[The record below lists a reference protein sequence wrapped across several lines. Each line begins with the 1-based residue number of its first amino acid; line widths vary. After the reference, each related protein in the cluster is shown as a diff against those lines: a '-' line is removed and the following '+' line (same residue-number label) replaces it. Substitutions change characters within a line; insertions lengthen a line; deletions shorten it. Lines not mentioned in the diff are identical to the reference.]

1 MNKQKLGKRYVRAII
16 LCFLINFFILCGWF
30 LIRIKPLIPRLQH
43 FKEEVFTEEI
53 KKYYESYNDL
63 INDINKTSSNHN
75 ILINVEDINGN
86 IITENKKENG
96 DIPLVSEMIKVKEDV
111 YLIEIYFDNYASIT
125 KIVIELLALQSVLII
140 LILLITALYTRE
152 IVLKPINRLIEEI
165 RDYKFG
171 KKPKKRELNTEFDLI
186 SNEFSNLTDLL
197 DEEKAEQTRIIASI
211 SHDIKTPLTSIIGY
225 SDLLKEQN
233 LNEEAK
239 KYNEKINS
247 KALNIKELL
256 STFDDYLLNQE
267 KIELNRSLVQIKD
280 IVNQLNNDYKIELE
294 NNNIEFLITTK
305 IPEKYISIDILK
317 MKRVISN
324 MVSNSTRYLKNGG
337 KIMIDISEEG
347 KFYKFVIKDNGPGV
361 NEKIINKIFDPLFT
375 TDSSRKISGLGL
387 SICKEFIEIHGG
399 TLKAY
404 NDEGLVLEFILPKAK
419 KNNEKKGEKN
429 EKRN

>member
-16 LCFLINFFILCGWF
+16 LCCLINLCILCIWF
-30 LIRIKPLIPRLQH
+30 LIRIKPLIPKLQH

-53 KKYYESYNDL
+53 KKYYDSYDDL
-63 INDINKTSSNHN
+63 LVDINQASVNHN
-75 ILINVEDINGN
+75 ILVNVEDIDGKL
-86 IITENKKENG
+86 IAGNKKENG
-96 DIPLVSEMIKVKEDV
+96 DIPLVSEIIKVKDDV
-111 YLIEIYFDNYASIT
+111 YLIDIY
-125 KIVIELLALQSVLII
+125 LLLQSTLII
-140 LILLITALYTRE
+140 LILLITVLYTRE
-152 IVLKPINRLIEEI
+152 IFLKPINGLIEEI

-233 LNEEAK
+233 LDKEAE
-239 KYNEKINS
+239 KYNEKINA
-247 KALNIKELL
+247 KALNIKEIL

-267 KIELNRSLVQIKD
+267 KIELNRSLVQVKD

-294 NNNIEFLITTK
+294 NNNIDFSITTK

-317 MKRVISN
+317 MKRVVSN

-337 KIMIDISEEG
+337 KIMIDISEED
-347 KFYKFVIKDNGPGV
+347 KNYKFVIKDNGPGV

-387 SICKEFIEIHGG
+387 SICKEFIEMHGG
-399 TLKAY
+399 EINAY
-404 NDEGLVLEFILPKAK
+404 NDKGLVIEFTIPKENSK
-419 KNNEKKGEKN
+419 
-429 EKRN
+429 

>member
-16 LCFLINFFILCGWF
+16 LCCLINLCILCIWF
-30 LIRIKPLIPRLQH
+30 LIRIKPLIPKLQH

-53 KKYYESYNDL
+53 KKYYDSYDDL
-63 INDINKTSSNHN
+63 LVDINQASVNHN
-75 ILINVEDINGN
+75 ILVNVEDIDGKL
-86 IITENKKENG
+86 IAGNKKENG
-96 DIPLVSEMIKVKEDV
+96 DIPLVSEIIKVKDDV
-111 YLIEIYFDNYASIT
+111 YLIDIYFDNYDSIT
-125 KIVIELLALQSVLII
+125 KIVIELLLLQSTLII
-140 LILLITALYTRE
+140 LILLITVLYTRE
-152 IVLKPINRLIEEI
+152 IFLKPINGLIEEI
-165 RDYKFG
+165 RNYKFG

-233 LNEEAK
+233 LDKEAE
-239 KYNEKINS
+239 KYNEKINA
-247 KALNIKELL
+247 KALNIKEIL

-267 KIELNRSLVQIKD
+267 KIELNRSLVQVKD

-294 NNNIEFLITTK
+294 NNNIDFSITTK

-317 MKRVISN
+317 MKRVVSN

-337 KIMIDISEEG
+337 KIMIDISEED
-347 KFYKFVIKDNGPGV
+347 KNYKFVIKDNGPGV

-387 SICKEFIEIHGG
+387 SICKEFIEMHGG
-399 TLKAY
+399 EINAY
-404 NDEGLVLEFILPKAK
+404 NDNGLVIEFTIPKGNSK
-419 KNNEKKGEKN
+419 
-429 EKRN
+429 

>member
-16 LCFLINFFILCGWF
+16 LCCLINLCILCIWF
-30 LIRIKPLIPRLQH
+30 LIRIKPLIPKLQH

-53 KKYYESYNDL
+53 KKYYDSYDDL
-63 INDINKTSSNHN
+63 LVDINQASVNHN
-75 ILINVEDINGN
+75 ILVNVEDIDGKL
-86 IITENKKENG
+86 IAGNKKENG
-96 DIPLVSEMIKVKEDV
+96 DIPLVSEIIKVKDDV
-111 YLIEIYFDNYASIT
+111 YLIDIYFDNYDSIT
-125 KIVIELLALQSVLII
+125 KIVIELLLLQSTLII
-140 LILLITALYTRE
+140 LILLITVLYTRE
-152 IVLKPINRLIEEI
+152 IFLKPINGLIEEI
-165 RDYKFG
+165 RNYKFG
-171 KKPKKRELNTEFDLI
+171 KKPKKRKLNTEFDLI

-233 LNEEAK
+233 LDEEAK

-267 KIELNRSLVQIKD
+267 KIELNRSLVQVKD
-280 IVNQLNNDYKIELE
+280 IVKQLNNDYKIELE
-294 NNNIEFLITTK
+294 NNNIDFSITTK

-317 MKRVISN
+317 MKRVVSN

-337 KIMIDISEEG
+337 KIMIDISEED
-347 KFYKFVIKDNGPGV
+347 KNYKFVIKDNGPGV
-361 NEKIINKIFDPLFT
+361 NKKIINKIFEPLFT

-387 SICKEFIEIHGG
+387 SICKEFIEMHGG
-399 TLKAY
+399 EINAY
-404 NDEGLVLEFILPKAK
+404 NDNGLVIEFTIPKGNSK
-419 KNNEKKGEKN
+419 
-429 EKRN
+429 

>member
-16 LCFLINFFILCGWF
+16 LCCLINLCILCIWF
-30 LIRIKPLIPRLQH
+30 LIRIKPLIPKLQH

-53 KKYYESYNDL
+53 KKYYDSYDDL
-63 INDINKTSSNHN
+63 LVDINQASVNHN
-75 ILINVEDINGN
+75 ILVNVEDIDGKL
-86 IITENKKENG
+86 IAGNKKENG
-96 DIPLVSEMIKVKEDV
+96 DIPFVSEIIKVKDDV
-111 YLIEIYFDNYASIT
+111 YLIDIYFDNYGNIT
-125 KIVIELLALQSVLII
+125 KIVIELLLLQSTLII
-140 LILLITALYTRE
+140 LILLITVLYTRE
-152 IVLKPINRLIEEI
+152 IFLKPINGLIEEI
-165 RDYKFG
+165 RNYKFG
-171 KKPKKRELNTEFDLI
+171 KKPKKRKLNTEFDLI

-233 LNEEAK
+233 LDEEAK

-267 KIELNRSLVQIKD
+267 KIELNRSLVQVKD
-280 IVNQLNNDYKIELE
+280 IVKQLNNDYKIELE
-294 NNNIEFLITTK
+294 NNNIDFSITTK

-317 MKRVISN
+317 MKRVVSN

-337 KIMIDISEEG
+337 KIMIDISEED
-347 KFYKFVIKDNGPGV
+347 KNYKFVIKDNGPGV
-361 NEKIINKIFDPLFT
+361 NKKIINKIFEPLFT

-387 SICKEFIEIHGG
+387 SICKEFIEMHGG
-399 TLKAY
+399 EINAY
-404 NDEGLVLEFILPKAK
+404 NDNGLVIEFTIPKGNSK
-419 KNNEKKGEKN
+419 
-429 EKRN
+429 

>member
-16 LCFLINFFILCGWF
+16 LCCLINLCILCIWF
-30 LIRIKPLIPRLQH
+30 LIRIKPLIPKLQH

-53 KKYYESYNDL
+53 KKYYDSYDDL
-63 INDINKTSSNHN
+63 LVDINQASVNHN
-75 ILINVEDINGN
+75 ILVNVEDIDGKL
-86 IITENKKENG
+86 IAGNKKENG
-96 DIPLVSEMIKVKEDV
+96 DIPLVSEIIKVKDDV
-111 YLIEIYFDNYASIT
+111 YLIDIYFDNYDSIT
-125 KIVIELLALQSVLII
+125 KIVIELLLLQSTLII
-140 LILLITALYTRE
+140 LILLITVLYTRE
-152 IVLKPINRLIEEI
+152 IFLKPINGLIEEI
-165 RDYKFG
+165 RNYKFG
-171 KKPKKRELNTEFDLI
+171 KKPKKRKLNTEFDLI

-233 LNEEAK
+233 LDEEAK

-256 STFDDYLLNQE
+256 SNFDDYLLNQE
-267 KIELNRSLVQIKD
+267 KIELNRSLVQVKD

-294 NNNIEFLITTK
+294 NNNIDFSITTK

-317 MKRVISN
+317 MKRVVSN

-337 KIMIDISEEG
+337 KIMIDISEED
-347 KFYKFVIKDNGPGV
+347 KNYKFVIKDNGPGV
-361 NEKIINKIFDPLFT
+361 NKKIINKIFEPLFT

-387 SICKEFIEIHGG
+387 SICKEFIEMHGG
-399 TLKAY
+399 EINAY
-404 NDEGLVLEFILPKAK
+404 NDNGLVIEFTIPKGNSK
-419 KNNEKKGEKN
+419 
-429 EKRN
+429 

>member
-1 MNKQKLGKRYVRAII
+1 MNKQRLGKRYVRAII
-16 LCFLINFFILCGWF
+16 LCCLINLCILCCWFFIR
-30 LIRIKPLIPRLQH
+30 IRPLIPKLQH

-53 KKYYESYNDL
+53 KKYYDSYDDL
-63 INDINKTSSNHN
+63 LNDINKTSSNHN
-75 ILINVEDINGN
+75 ILINVEDINGTLV
-86 IITENKKENG
+86 IENKKENG
-96 DIPLVSEMIKVKEDV
+96 DIPLISEIIKVKDDV
-111 YLIEIYFDNYASIT
+111 YLIDIYFDNYASIT
-125 KIVIELLALQSVLII
+125 KIVIELLLLQSALII
-140 LILLITALYTRE
+140 LILLITVLYTRE

-233 LNEEAK
+233 LDKEAE
-239 KYNEKINS
+239 KYNEKINA

-267 KIELNRSLVQIKD
+267 KIELNRSLVQVKD

-294 NNNIEFLITTK
+294 NNNIDFSITTK

-317 MKRVISN
+317 MKRVVSN

-337 KIMIDISEEG
+337 KIMIDISEED
-347 KFYKFVIKDNGPGV
+347 KNYKFVIKDNGPGV

-387 SICKEFIEIHGG
+387 SICKEFIEMHGG
-399 TLKAY
+399 EINAY
-404 NDEGLVLEFILPKAK
+404 NDNGLVIEFTIPKGNSK
-419 KNNEKKGEKN
+419 
-429 EKRN
+429 

>member
-53 KKYYESYNDL
+53 KKYYESYDDL

-86 IITENKKENG
+86 IITENKKEDG
-96 DIPLVSEMIKVKEDV
+96 DIPLVSEIIKVKEDV

-233 LNEEAK
+233 LDKEAE
-239 KYNEKINS
+239 KYNEKINA

-267 KIELNRSLVQIKD
+267 KIELNRSLVQVKD

-294 NNNIEFLITTK
+294 NNNIDFSITTK

-317 MKRVISN
+317 MKRVVSN

-337 KIMIDISEEG
+337 KIMIDISEED
-347 KFYKFVIKDNGPGV
+347 KNYKFVIKDNGPGV
-361 NEKIINKIFDPLFT
+361 NEKIINRIFDPLFT

-387 SICKEFIEIHGG
+387 SICKEFIEMHGG
-399 TLKAY
+399 EINAY
-404 NDEGLVLEFILPKAK
+404 NDKGLVIEFTIPKENSK
-419 KNNEKKGEKN
+419 
-429 EKRN
+429 

>member
-387 SICKEFIEIHGG
+387 SICKEFIEMHGG

>member
-53 KKYYESYNDL
+53 KKYYESYDDL

-86 IITENKKENG
+86 IITENKKEDG
-96 DIPLVSEMIKVKEDV
+96 DIPLVSEIIKVKEDV

-233 LNEEAK
+233 LDKEAE
-239 KYNEKINS
+239 KYNEKINA

-267 KIELNRSLVQIKD
+267 KIELNRSLVQVKD

-294 NNNIEFLITTK
+294 NNNIDFSITTK

-317 MKRVISN
+317 MKRVVSN

-337 KIMIDISEEG
+337 KIMIDISEED
-347 KFYKFVIKDNGPGV
+347 KNYKFVIKDNGPGV

-387 SICKEFIEIHGG
+387 SICKEFIEMHGG
-399 TLKAY
+399 EINAY
-404 NDEGLVLEFILPKAK
+404 NDKGLVIEFTIPKENSK
-419 KNNEKKGEKN
+419 
-429 EKRN
+429 

>member
-1 MNKQKLGKRYVRAII
+1 MNKQRLGKRYVRAII

-53 KKYYESYNDL
+53 KKYYESYDDL

-86 IITENKKENG
+86 IITENKKEDG
-96 DIPLVSEMIKVKEDV
+96 DIPLVSEIIKVKEDV

-233 LNEEAK
+233 LDKEAE
-239 KYNEKINS
+239 KYNEKTNA
-247 KALNIKELL
+247 KALNIKDIL

-267 KIELNRSLVQIKD
+267 KIELNRSLVQVKD

-294 NNNIEFLITTK
+294 NNNIDFSITTK

-317 MKRVISN
+317 MKRVVSN

-337 KIMIDISEEG
+337 KIMIDISEED
-347 KFYKFVIKDNGPGV
+347 KNYKFVIKDNGPGV
-361 NEKIINKIFDPLFT
+361 NEKIINRIFDPLFT

-387 SICKEFIEIHGG
+387 SICKEFIEMHGG
-399 TLKAY
+399 EINAY
-404 NDEGLVLEFILPKAK
+404 NDKGLVIEFTIPKENSK
-419 KNNEKKGEKN
+419 
-429 EKRN
+429 

>member
-53 KKYYESYNDL
+53 KKYYESYDDL

-86 IITENKKENG
+86 IITENKKEDG
-96 DIPLVSEMIKVKEDV
+96 DIPLVSEIIKVKEDV

-233 LNEEAK
+233 LDKEAE
-239 KYNEKINS
+239 KYNEKINA
-247 KALNIKELL
+247 KALNIKEIL

-267 KIELNRSLVQIKD
+267 KIELNRSLVQVKD

-294 NNNIEFLITTK
+294 NNNIDFSITTK

-317 MKRVISN
+317 MKRVVSN

-337 KIMIDISEEG
+337 KIMIDISEED
-347 KFYKFVIKDNGPGV
+347 KNYKFVIKDNGPGV
-361 NEKIINKIFDPLFT
+361 NEKIINRIFDPLFT

-387 SICKEFIEIHGG
+387 SICKEFIEMHGG
-399 TLKAY
+399 EINAY
-404 NDEGLVLEFILPKAK
+404 NDKGLVIEFTIPKENSK
-419 KNNEKKGEKN
+419 
-429 EKRN
+429 